1 MCSVFF
7 SVCRNLNASGRE
19 GFWTSKFLW
28 LFSFF
33 FFCEGV
39 FLLWQMSGYEFLCR
53 WLVFSTVYYCCRIL
67 LSFPWFPIKLL
78 LSLVCRQDLLIHM
91 LAVIQCEANASNIFI
106 FVLFNGKITLKLVW
120 KLHLFWGST
129 GYCMPD
135 CYFIR
140 SAGNG
145 LTSYHCFCI

>member
-1 MCSVFF
+1 MFSFF
-7 SVCRNLNASGRE
+7 SVCSNLNASGRE

-33 FFCEGV
+33 
-39 FLLWQMSGYEFLCR
+39 LLLR
-53 WLVFSTVYYCCRIL
+53 
-67 LSFPWFPIKLL
+67 SFPAVASVWLWIPLQMIRIFHSTLL
-78 LSLVCRQDLLIHM
+78 LSYFAKFSLVSHKTATVSGMQARFVNSK
-91 LAVIQCEANASNIFI
+91 LAMIQYETNASNIFI
-106 FVLFNGKITLKLVW
+106 FVLFNGKITSKLVW

-129 GYCMPD
+129 GYCMPA

-140 SAGNG
+140 NGGNG

>member
-28 LFSFF
+28 LFFF
-33 FFCEGV
+33 LFF
-39 FLLWQMSGYEFLCR
+39 LR
-53 WLVFSTVYYCCRIL
+53 R
-67 LSFPWFPIKLL
+67 SFPAVANVWLWIPLQMISIFHSILL
-78 LSLVCRQDLLIHM
+78 LSYFAKFSLVSHKTA
-91 LAVIQCEANASNIFI
+91 AVSGMQARFVNLYVSCDSNIFI

-129 GYCMPD
+129 GYCMPG